1 MTTQIIHCPT
11 DAAMRKE
18 GLYGTTWIVRED
30 AVSIKHVHVQ
40 YSICS
45 PDDQFSRKKGVA
57 VAKFQTSFKIHKAD
71 LLNIGSNLSS
81 KHLKPSLEQI
91 YLAMVCL

>member
-1 MTTQIIHCPT
+1 MPTQIIHCPT

-18 GLYGTTWIVRED
+18 GFYGTTWIIHQSV
-30 AVSIKHVHVQ
+30 VSTKHVHVQ

-45 PDDQFSRKKGVA
+45 PDDQFSRKRGVA
-57 VAKFQTSFKIHKAD
+57 VATLNRLSKVHKVD
-71 LLNIGSNLSS
+71 LLNVGSNLSH

-91 YLAMVCL
+91 YLAMVRL